1 MSLQCETLLSRSLSL
16 TDVVTVSL
24 LHRDTSHLLLAQ
36 IVVVVRW
43 DGGDERSEGT
53 RARVGDATSERGR
66 VQLRTEPPGR
76 PRLAVGVGRASFR
89 VRPSVRPSAALL
101 FLSCV

>member
-1 MSLQCETLLSRSLSL
+1 MSLQCETLLSRSL

-89 VRPSVRPSAALL
+89 VRPSSVRPSAALL

>member
-1 MSLQCETLLSRSLSL
+1 MSLQCETLLSRSL

-66 VQLRTEPPGR
+66 VQLRTEPR
-76 PRLAVGVGRASFR
+76 VAVVGVGRARASL
-89 VRPSVRPSAALL
+89 RPSVRPRPYS
-101 FLSCV
+101 FFHVYV